1 MPFAHSL
8 IESAPMLAFR
18 AGTFVVLGLILGG
31 VLVIYAIY
39 WMIFKMGKD

>member
-1 MPFAHSL
+1 MSFAHSL
-8 IESAPMLAFR
+8 IESAMLAFR

-39 WMIFKMGKD
+39 WMIFRMGKD